1 MLFHWTAGMHLG
13 SFRSAAPSTTTPE
26 MEITTSQA
34 MDENGMKMDLGLAKI
49 IHPFWAN
56 YSDQTAGWSPQNV
69 V

>member
-1 MLFHWTAGMHLG
+1 MHLG
-13 SFRSAAPSTTTPE
+13 SFRSAAPSTTAE
-26 MEITTSQA
+26 MEIMTSQA

-56 YSDQTAGWSPQNV
+56 YSDQTAAWSPQNV